1 MPQMQMARPISSAC
15 LRKICLSICVY
26 DPRSGE
32 HSRLKAA
39 WLPKSEASST
49 KSALKPRQYTA
60 DAPMRR
66 VAGAISSVREP
77 KSERLLLV
85 LPRFP
90 ADSGS
95 RGRCR
100 ARRMGARRSG
110 GLPPAAADR
119 ESESEP

>member
-15 LRKICLSICVY
+15 LRKIRLSICVY

-39 WLPKSEASST
+39 WLPKTVASST

-66 VAGAISSVREP
+66 VAGAISSVLE
-77 KSERLLLV
+77 SSVTL
-85 LPRFP
+85 
-90 ADSGS
+90 GS
-95 RGRCR
+95 TQHTQVSTHLGQ
-100 ARRMGARRSG
+100 
-110 GLPPAAADR
+110 
-119 ESESEP
+119 